1 MIQYISLLIVIA
13 ILLIW
18 VWMLV
23 DCITNK
29 RLKGRILRGFG
40 HRKHP
45 WYVIICRQM
54 KLIPLTSTAYIFWVQ
69 PEHRATVERYLLAA
83 G

>member
-1 MIQYISLLIVIA
+1 MSLPLSF
-13 ILLIW
+13 
-18 VWMLV
+18 
-23 DCITNK
+23 
-29 RLKGRILRGFG
+29 LKSAHNEWFGGFSVGAEVANEGSG

-45 WYVIICRQM
+45 SYVIIYRQM
-54 KLIPLTSTAYIFWVQ
+54 KHIPLTSTTRIFGAK